1 MKQQIVGRVPPDQA
15 DGVNFSLPVSEK
27 LPDFPQFE
35 RPTGSGRSWSTNCTP
50 DKLFALR
57 NGNTTG
63 MNKVEEYKNEKNGL
77 DIFTDIERY
86 SREGPE
92 AISER
97 DKALMKWYGVF
108 FRRHTPG
115 FFMMRIRIPNGIAT
129 SQQVRALAEIT
140 TTLGAGFAD
149 ITTRQQLQL
158 RSVRIQHIPQVF
170 NRLQEVGLTSLQTG
184 MDNIRNVM
192 GCPVAGLTPQELFD
206 ASPVVQEFTQLFV
219 GNRSY
224 SNLPR
229 KFNVTITGCLENCTP
244 AESQDI
250 AMIPAR
256 KDDRVG
262 FNILVGGKMGSGGY
276 RRADSLDVF
285 VEPQAAATVAAAV
298 VRVFRDHGSREARNR
313 SRFAFLVE
321 SWGVERVRE
330 AVEHELGMPLERSGE
345 DARSAKR
352 TDHMGIYR
360 QQDKQ
365 SFVGLVVPTGRVK
378 AEQLAAVARLAE
390 VYGSGEVRFTAEQNF
405 ILSHVSDAKLGALAE
420 EPLLKEFRYDPPEV
434 LRGLVTCTGI
444 DFCDLALIDTKARA
458 LPMIRTLAEKL
469 KDYKNP
475 LRIAWSGCPAGC
487 ANHHLA
493 SIGLEGTR
501 TRVNGKVVEAVDV
514 YVGGRSGR
522 EPKAG
527 QRIMEAVPCEDLPEV
542 MEYLARYYPKER

>member
-1 MKQQIVGRVPPDQA
+1 
-15 DGVNFSLPVSEK
+15 
-27 LPDFPQFE
+27 
-35 RPTGSGRSWSTNCTP
+35 
-50 DKLFALR
+50 
-57 NGNTTG
+57 
-63 MNKVEEYKNEKNGL
+63 MNKVEEYKSEKDGL
-77 DIFTDIERY
+77 DILTDIERY

-92 AISER
+92 GISER

-115 FFMMRIRIPNGIAT
+115 FFMMRIRLPNGIAT
-129 SQQVRALAEIT
+129 SQQVRVLAEIT

-149 ITTRQQLQL
+149 ITTRQQIQL

-170 NRLQEVGLTSLQTG
+170 DRLQDVGLTSLQTG
-184 MDNIRNVM
+184 MDNIRNVI
-192 GCPVAGLTPQELFD
+192 GCPVAGLTTQELFD
-206 ASPVVQEFTQLFV
+206 ASPVVHEFTQLFV
-219 GNRSY
+219 GNRAY

-229 KFNVTITGCLENCTP
+229 KFNVTITGCRENCTP

-256 KDDRVG
+256 KDGRVG
-262 FNILVGGKMGSGGY
+262 FHILVGGKMGSGGY
-276 RRADSLDVF
+276 RRADQLDVF
-285 VEPQAAATVAAAV
+285 VEPRAAASVAAAI

-321 SWGVERVRE
+321 SWGSERVRA
-330 AVEHELGMPLERSGE
+330 AVEHEFGRPLERSGE
-345 DARSAKR
+345 DARSRKR

-360 QQDKQ
+360 QQGKQ
-365 SFVGLVVPTGRVK
+365 NFIGLVVPTGRVK
-378 AEQLAAVARLAE
+378 AGQLAEVARLAE

-405 ILSHVSDAKLGALAE
+405 ILPQVDDAKLGALAE

-458 LPMIRTLAEKL
+458 LPLTRILAEKL

-493 SIGLEGTR
+493 SIGLEGAR

-527 QRIMEAVPCEDLPEV
+527 QRIMEAVPCDDLLEV
-542 MEYLARYYPKER
+542 MEYLIRYYPKER

>member
-1 MKQQIVGRVPPDQA
+1 
-15 DGVNFSLPVSEK
+15 
-27 LPDFPQFE
+27 
-35 RPTGSGRSWSTNCTP
+35 
-50 DKLFALR
+50 
-57 NGNTTG
+57 

-77 DIFTDIERY
+77 DILTEIERY

-129 SQQVRALAEIT
+129 SQQARVLAAIT

-149 ITTRQQLQL
+149 ITTRQQVQL
-158 RSVRIQHIPQVF
+158 RSVRMQHIPQVF

-206 ASPVVQEFTQLFV
+206 AAPVVREFTQIFV
-219 GNRSY
+219 GNRAY

-256 KDDRVG
+256 KDCRVG
-262 FNILVGGKMGSGGY
+262 FNVLVGGKMGSGGY

-285 VEPQAAATVAAAV
+285 VEPQAAATMAAAV
-298 VRVFRDHGSREARNR
+298 VRVFRDHGARDARSR

-321 SWGVERVRE
+321 SWGVEHLRE
-330 AVEHELGMPLERSGE
+330 AVERELGVPLERSGE
-345 DARSAKR
+345 DTRSPKR
-352 TDHMGIYR
+352 TDHVGIYR
-360 QQDKQ
+360 QSDRLN
-365 SFVGLVVPTGRVK
+365 FVGLVIPTGRVK
-378 AEQLAAVARLAE
+378 ATQLAELARLAE
-390 VYGSGEVRFTAEQNF
+390 VYGSGEIRFTAEQNL
-405 ILSHVSDAKLGALAE
+405 ILPNVSDVKLGALAE
-420 EPLLKEFRYDPPEV
+420 EPLLKEFRYNPPEV
-434 LRGLVTCTGI
+434 IRGLVTCTGI

-458 LPMIRTLAEKL
+458 LPLTRALAEKL
-469 KDYKNP
+469 KDHKTP

-493 SIGLEGTR
+493 SIGFEGTR
-501 TRVNGKVVEAVDV
+501 TRVDGKVVEAVDV

-527 QRIMEAVPCEDLPEV
+527 QRIMEAVPCDDLPEV
-542 MEYLARYYPKER
+542 LEYLARYYPKER

>member
-1 MKQQIVGRVPPDQA
+1 
-15 DGVNFSLPVSEK
+15 
-27 LPDFPQFE
+27 
-35 RPTGSGRSWSTNCTP
+35 
-50 DKLFALR
+50 
-57 NGNTTG
+57 
-63 MNKVEEYKNEKNGL
+63 MNKIEEYKSEKNGL
-77 DIFTDIERY
+77 DIFPDIMRY
-86 SREGPE
+86 SREDAE

-115 FFMMRIRIPNGIAT
+115 FFMMRIRIPNGIAI
-129 SQQVRALAEIT
+129 SKQVRALAEVT
-140 TTLGAGFAD
+140 KTLGAGFAD
-149 ITTRQQLQL
+149 ITTRQQIQL
-158 RSVRIQHIPQVF
+158 RSVRMQHIPQVF
-170 NRLQEVGLTSLQTG
+170 DQLQEVGLTSLQTG

-206 ASPVVQEFTQLFV
+206 ASPVVREFTQLFV
-219 GNRSY
+219 GNRAY
-224 SNLPR
+224 TNLPR

-250 AMIPAR
+250 AMVPAQ
-256 KDDRVG
+256 KDGRAG

-276 RRADSLDVF
+276 RRAEMLDVF
-285 VEPQAAATVAAAV
+285 VEPQAAATTAAAI
-298 VRVFRDHGSREARNR
+298 VRVFRDYGSREARNR

-330 AVEHELGMPLERSGE
+330 AVERELSMPLERAGE
-345 DARSAKR
+345 DVRSAKR
-352 TDHMGIYR
+352 TDHIGMYR
-360 QQDKQ
+360 QQNRKN
-365 SFVGLVVPTGRVK
+365 FVGLVVPTGRVK
-378 AEQLAAVARLAE
+378 AEQLTEVARLAE
-390 VYGSGEVRFTAEQNF
+390 TYGSGEVRFTVEQN
-405 ILSHVSDAKLGALAE
+405 LLLPNVEDAKLGALAE

-458 LPMIRTLAEKL
+458 LPLVRTLAEQF
-469 KDYKNP
+469 KDSKNP

-501 TRVNGKVVEAVDV
+501 TRINGAVVEAVDV
-514 YVGGRSGR
+514 YIGGRSGK

-527 QRIMEAVPCEDLPEV
+527 QRIMEAVPCDDLPEV
-542 MEYLARYYPKER
+542 LAYLVRYYPKER

>member
-1 MKQQIVGRVPPDQA
+1 
-15 DGVNFSLPVSEK
+15 
-27 LPDFPQFE
+27 
-35 RPTGSGRSWSTNCTP
+35 
-50 DKLFALR
+50 
-57 NGNTTG
+57 
-63 MNKVEEYKNEKNGL
+63 MNKIEEYKREKNGL
-77 DIFTDIERY
+77 DILPDIVRY
-86 SREGPE
+86 SREEAE
-92 AISER
+92 AIDER

-115 FFMMRIRIPNGIAT
+115 FFMMRIRIPNGVAT
-129 SQQVRALAEIT
+129 AQQVRVLAEVT
-140 TTLGAGFAD
+140 KTLGAGFTD
-149 ITTRQQLQL
+149 ITTRQQIQL

-170 NRLQEVGLTSLQTG
+170 DRLQEVGLTSLQTG

-206 ASPVVQEFTQLFV
+206 ASPVVREFTQLFV
-219 GNRSY
+219 GNRAY

-250 AMIPAR
+250 AMVPAQ
-256 KDDRVG
+256 KDGRVG
-262 FNILVGGKMGSGGY
+262 FNLLLGGKMGSGGY

-285 VEPQAAATVAAAV
+285 VEPPTAAAAAAAI

-321 SWGVERVRE
+321 SWGIERVRQ
-330 AVEHELGMPLERSGE
+330 AVEVELGRSLERAGE
-345 DARSAKR
+345 DARMTKR
-352 TDHMGIYR
+352 TDHIGIYR
-360 QQDKQ
+360 QKDRRN
-365 SFVGLVVPTGRVK
+365 VIGVVVPTGRVK
-378 AEQLAAVARLAE
+378 AEQLAEIARLTE
-390 VYGSGEVRFTAEQNF
+390 EYGSGEVRFTTEQNF
-405 ILSHVSDAKLGALAE
+405 IIPNVEDTKIGALAE

-458 LPMIRTLAEKL
+458 LPLTRVLAEKL
-469 KDYKNP
+469 KDYKHP

-501 TRVNGKVVEAVDV
+501 TRVNGKVVEAVDI

-527 QRIMEAVPCEDLPEV
+527 QRIMEAVPCDDLPEV
-542 MEYLARYYPKER
+542 LEYLVRYYPKER